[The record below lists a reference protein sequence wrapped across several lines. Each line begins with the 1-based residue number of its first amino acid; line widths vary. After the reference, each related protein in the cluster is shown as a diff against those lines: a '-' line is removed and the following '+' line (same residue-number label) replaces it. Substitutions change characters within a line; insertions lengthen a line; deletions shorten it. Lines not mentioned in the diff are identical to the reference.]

1 MTDATHTDTENMD
14 HIKAQTEIDPSIEP
28 KKPTPPEELPK
39 RALVV
44 VAHPDDAEF
53 SCGATV
59 AKWTQEGWEVHYV
72 IVTDASGGGADN
84 ATDVGPEA
92 RKKISDTRKAEQR
105 RAADALGV
113 AGVEFLD
120 YRDGTIEFTLE
131 LRRDIVRMIRKHKP
145 GVLICPSPDFRWD
158 PFYIGRHHPDH
169 LAVGRSTVAAA
180 YPASRNA
187 WDFPELLEEGYPPY
201 RVKELWVVGAPNANH
216 YVDVTATVENKI
228 EALRAHDSQLGAH
241 FDDVAKS
248 VRSGLHMVG
257 ARYGV
262 GAAEEFYRAVIG

>member
-1 MTDATHTDTENMD
+1 MTDDMNTDREAMD
-14 HIKAQTEIDPSIEP
+14 QVEAQTEIDPSIEP
-28 KKPTPPEELPK
+28 EKPTPPEELPK

-59 AKWTQEGWEVHYV
+59 AKWTRDGWEVHYV

-105 RAADALGV
+105 KAAETLGV

-131 LRRDIVRMIRKHKP
+131 LRRDITRMIRKHKP
-145 GVLICPSPDFRWD
+145 GILLCPSPDFRWD

-187 WDFPELLEEGYPPY
+187 WDFPELLDEGYLPY
-201 RVKELWVVGAPNANH
+201 RIKELWIVGAPNANH
-216 YVDVTATVENKI
+216 YVDVTHTVDDKI

-241 FDDVAKS
+241 FEEVAKS
-248 VRSGLHMVG
+248 VRSGLRLTG